1 MLTIAEAVSLE
12 LGSATAVLEVVDTL
26 ITFLD
31 VCAVLAF
38 AFLAEFV
45 IFGTATVATI
55 PIATGIVAEKTTP
68 SNCEANGQHV
78 QLPVALKMWLT
89 RMLQVG
95 S

>member
-38 AFLAEFV
+38 AFLAVFV
-45 IFGTATVATI
+45 IFGTATVAAI
-55 PIATGIVAEKTTP
+55 PSTTSVVAVEEKMAWKKR
-68 SNCEANGQHV
+68 CD
-78 QLPVALKMWLT
+78 K
-89 RMLQVG
+89 
-95 S
+95 